1 MKGFWQPKRVI
12 VCTFVALTS
21 GIVSAYVGSQISL
34 RFQSQK
40 CQAQPWG
47 LETVCHAWV
56 APGAIWQGGTT
67 GLYIGIL
74 LGGILGILGTAKIN
88 GKQVTVKDELA
99 ELELFANEIELNVT
113 QKAALKRFLILV
125 ILKLAACSQT
135 DSETEVA
142 ALSVEEL
149 EQLFT
154 IAKHKQLIEQPLTQE
169 QVSQLLIEINAAA
182 QNQQLSH
189 YQTATYTS
197 SQAKNN

>member
-1 MKGFWQPKRVI
+1 MKGFWQPKRII

-21 GIVSAYVGSQISL
+21 GIVSAYIGSQISL
-34 RFQSQK
+34 RVQSQK

-67 GLYIGIL
+67 GLYIGTL

-99 ELELFANEIELNVT
+99 EVELFANEIELNAT

-125 ILKLAACSQT
+125 ILKVAACSQA

-149 EQLFT
+149 EQLLT
-154 IAKHKQLIEQPLTQE
+154 IAKHQQLIEQPLTQE
-169 QVSQLLIEINAAA
+169 QVSQLLAEISTAA

-189 YQTATYTS
+189 YQATYTS